1 MRKTLFKIHS
11 WIALCALVP
20 LIVIS
25 ITGSVLVF
33 KSEIDG
39 LLMPDSHFVVD
50 SHAER
55 KPIDKLIAVA
65 EHEFPSYIVGSWE
78 IFNDDTAD
86 RVYLIERG
94 TDTWYKFHINQYSGE
109 ILSQPVSTSH
119 YFTDWFLELHYT
131 FLLNDLK
138 TLPGQTGTVLG
149 FFFAI
154 FLFILGVTGL
164 IIYRKFWQR
173 LFSVRFKAT
182 LQIVLSDIHKMT
194 GVLGSPIILILA
206 ITGGYFNW
214 AVWYHEVVEH
224 AEEQHFILTKNLH
237 SDTINFQAILDDS
250 KKQIPTFNGTFLVMP
265 LEPDENITLFGEVD
279 NNNPL
284 ASEYANTVT
293 YDKQTGEHI
302 ANWDIREVGIG
313 WQVIDSFR
321 KLHFGYFAGL
331 LSKILW
337 CVIGLSPVWLA
348 GTGFYLW
355 LSRRNRKKQSQR
367 NREQRRTATAF
378 NT

>member
-11 WIALCALVP
+11 WVALIAIIP

-39 LLMPDSHFVVD
+39 LLMPNSHFVVK
-50 SHAER
+50 ALPER
-55 KPIDKLIAVA
+55 LPIDKLIAKT
-65 EHEFPSYIVGSWE
+65 ERTYPNYIVVSWE

-86 RVYLIERG
+86 RVYLIKRG
-94 TDTWYKFHINQYSGE
+94 TEQWAKLHLNQYTGD
-109 ILSQPVSTSH
+109 ILSEPVGTSH

-131 FLLNDLK
+131 FLLNDFK
-138 TLPGQTGTVLG
+138 NLPGQTGTVLG
-149 FFFAI
+149 FFFAV
-154 FLFILGVTGL
+154 FLLVLGISGL
-164 IIYRKFWQR
+164 IIYRKFWRR
-173 LFSVRFKAT
+173 LFSVRWRAT

-194 GVLGSPIILILA
+194 GVLGSPIIIILA

-214 AVWYHEVVEH
+214 AVWYHEVIEH
-224 AEEQHFILTKNLH
+224 AQEEHYVLTNPLYSH
-237 SDTINFQAILDDS
+237 DISLQQILDDS
-250 KKQIPTFNGTFLVMP
+250 KKQISTFNGTFLVLP
-265 LEPDENITLFGEVD
+265 LEPDENITLFGEVSTT
-279 NNNPL
+279 NPL
-284 ASEYANTVT
+284 ASEYANTIT
-293 YDKQTGEHI
+293 YNKLTGEHM

-331 LSKILW
+331 VSKVLW
-337 CVIGLSPVWLA
+337 AVIGLSPVWLA

-355 LSRRNRKKQSQR
+355 LTRRARKKQSR
-367 NREQRRTATAF
+367 HNRLNKRRTA
-378 NT
+378 NP

>member
-11 WIALCALVP
+11 WVALIAIIP

-39 LLMPDSHFVVD
+39 LLMPNSHFVVK
-50 SHAER
+50 ALPER
-55 KPIDKLIAVA
+55 LPIDKLIAKT
-65 EHEFPSYIVGSWE
+65 ERTYPNYIVASWE

-86 RVYLIERG
+86 RVYLIKRG
-94 TDTWYKFHINQYSGE
+94 TEQWAKLHLNQYTGD
-109 ILSQPVSTSH
+109 ILSEPVGTSH

-131 FLLNDLK
+131 FLLNDFK
-138 TLPGQTGTVLG
+138 NLPGQTGTVLG
-149 FFFAI
+149 FFFAV
-154 FLFILGVTGL
+154 FLLVLGISGL
-164 IIYRKFWQR
+164 IIYRKFWRR
-173 LFSVRFKAT
+173 LFSVRWRAT

-194 GVLGSPIILILA
+194 GVLGSPIIIILA

-214 AVWYHEVVEH
+214 AVWYHETIEH
-224 AEEQHFILTKNLH
+224 AQEAHYVLTNPLYSH
-237 SDTINFQAILDDS
+237 DISLQQILDDS
-250 KKQIPTFNGTFLVMP
+250 KKQISTFNGTFLVLP
-265 LEPDENITLFGEVD
+265 LEPDENITLFGEVSTT
-279 NNNPL
+279 NPL
-284 ASEYANTVT
+284 ASEYANTIT
-293 YDKQTGEHI
+293 YSKLTGEHM

-331 LSKILW
+331 VSKVLW
-337 CVIGLSPVWLA
+337 AVIGLSPVWLA

-355 LSRRNRKKQSQR
+355 LTRRARKKQSRQ
-367 NREQRRTATAF
+367 NRLNKRRAA
-378 NT
+378 NP

>member
-11 WIALCALVP
+11 WVALIALIP
-20 LIVIS
+20 LLVIS

-39 LLMPDSHFVVD
+39 LLMPDSHFVVQQQ
-50 SHAER
+50 ANR
-55 KPIDKLIAVA
+55 LPIDTLITKTQKTYPEYV
-65 EHEFPSYIVGSWE
+65 VGSWE

-86 RVYLIERG
+86 RVYLIKRG
-94 TDTWYKFHINQYSGE
+94 TEDWYKFHLDQYTGN
-109 ILSQPVSTSH
+109 ILSEPVGTSH
-119 YFTDWFLELHYT
+119 YFTDWFLDLHYT

-138 TLPGQTGTVLG
+138 SLPGQTGTVLG
-149 FFFAI
+149 FFFAVF
-154 FLFILGVTGL
+154 FLVLGITGL

-173 LFSVRFKAT
+173 LFSVRWRAT

-194 GVLGSPIILILA
+194 GVIGSPIIIILA
-206 ITGGYFNW
+206 ITGGYFNG
-214 AVWYHEVVEH
+214 AVWYHEVIEH
-224 AEEQHFILTKNLH
+224 AEEEHFVLTKNLYNEEV
-237 SDTINFQAILDDS
+237 SFQQVLDDS
-250 KKQIPTFNGTFLVMP
+250 QKQIPTFNGTFLVMP

-279 NNNPL
+279 TSNPL

-293 YDKQTGEHI
+293 YNKLTGEHM
-302 ANWDIREVGIG
+302 ANWDIREVGVG

-331 LSKILW
+331 ISKIIW
-337 CVIGLSPVWLA
+337 CVIGLSPVWLG

-355 LSRRNRKKQSQR
+355 FTRRKRKKQSQK
-367 NREQRRTATAF
+367 NRLSKHRTVSA
-378 NT
+378 

>member
-11 WIALCALVP
+11 WVALIAIIP

-39 LLMPDSHFVVD
+39 LLMPNSHFVVK
-50 SHAER
+50 ALPER
-55 KPIDKLIAVA
+55 LPIDKLIAKT
-65 EHEFPSYIVGSWE
+65 ERTYPNYIVVSWE

-86 RVYLIERG
+86 RVYLIKRG
-94 TDTWYKFHINQYSGE
+94 TEQWAKLHLNQYTGD
-109 ILSQPVSTSH
+109 ILSEPVGTSH

-131 FLLNDLK
+131 FLLNDFK
-138 TLPGQTGTVLG
+138 NLPGQTGTVLG
-149 FFFAI
+149 FFFAV
-154 FLFILGVTGL
+154 FLLVLGISGL
-164 IIYRKFWQR
+164 IIYRKFWRR
-173 LFSVRFKAT
+173 LFSVRWRAT

-194 GVLGSPIILILA
+194 GVLGSPIIIILA

-214 AVWYHEVVEH
+214 AVWYHEVIEH
-224 AEEQHFILTKNLH
+224 AQEEHYVLTNPLYSH
-237 SDTINFQAILDDS
+237 DISLQQILDDS
-250 KKQIPTFNGTFLVMP
+250 KKQISTFNGTFLVLP
-265 LEPDENITLFGEVD
+265 LEPDENITLFGEVSTT
-279 NNNPL
+279 NPL
-284 ASEYANTVT
+284 ASEYANTIT
-293 YDKQTGEHI
+293 YSKLTGEHM

-331 LSKILW
+331 VSKVLW
-337 CVIGLSPVWLA
+337 AVIGLSPVWLA

-355 LSRRNRKKQSQR
+355 LTRRARKKQSRQ
-367 NREQRRTATAF
+367 NRLNKRRTA
-378 NT
+378 NP

>member
-11 WIALCALVP
+11 WVALIAIIP

-39 LLMPDSHFVVD
+39 LLMPNSHFVVK
-50 SHAER
+50 ALPER
-55 KPIDKLIAVA
+55 LPIDKLIAKT
-65 EHEFPSYIVGSWE
+65 ERTYPNYIVASWE

-86 RVYLIERG
+86 RVYLIKRG
-94 TDTWYKFHINQYSGE
+94 TEQWAKLHLNQYTGD
-109 ILSQPVSTSH
+109 ILSEPVGTSH

-131 FLLNDLK
+131 FLLNDFK
-138 TLPGQTGTVLG
+138 NLPGQTGTVLG
-149 FFFAI
+149 FFFAV
-154 FLFILGVTGL
+154 FLLVLGISGL
-164 IIYRKFWQR
+164 IIYRKFWRR
-173 LFSVRFKAT
+173 LFSVRWRAT

-194 GVLGSPIILILA
+194 GVLGSPIIIILA

-214 AVWYHEVVEH
+214 AVWYHEVIEH
-224 AEEQHFILTKNLH
+224 AQEAHYVLTNPLYSH
-237 SDTINFQAILDDS
+237 DISLQQILDDN
-250 KKQIPTFNGTFLVMP
+250 KKQISTFNGTFLVLP
-265 LEPDENITLFGEVD
+265 LEPDENITLFGEVSTT
-279 NNNPL
+279 NPL
-284 ASEYANTVT
+284 ASEYANTIT
-293 YDKQTGEHI
+293 YSKLTGEHM

-331 LSKILW
+331 VSKVLW
-337 CVIGLSPVWLA
+337 AVIGLSPVWLA

-355 LSRRNRKKQSQR
+355 LTRRARKKQSRQ
-367 NREQRRTATAF
+367 NRLNKRRTA
-378 NT
+378 NP

>member
-11 WIALCALVP
+11 WVALIALIP
-20 LIVIS
+20 LLVIS

-39 LLMPDSHFVVD
+39 LLMPDSHFVVQQQ
-50 SHAER
+50 ANR
-55 KPIDKLIAVA
+55 LPIDTLITKTQKTYPEYV
-65 EHEFPSYIVGSWE
+65 VGSWE

-86 RVYLIERG
+86 RVYLIKRG
-94 TDTWYKFHINQYSGE
+94 TEDWYKFHLDQYTGN
-109 ILSQPVSTSH
+109 ILSEPVGTSH
-119 YFTDWFLELHYT
+119 YFTDWFLDLHYT

-138 TLPGQTGTVLG
+138 SLPGQTGTVLG
-149 FFFAI
+149 FFFAVF
-154 FLFILGVTGL
+154 FLVLGITGL

-173 LFSVRFKAT
+173 LFSVRWRAT

-194 GVLGSPIILILA
+194 GVIGSPIIIILA
-206 ITGGYFNW
+206 ITGGYFNG
-214 AVWYHEVVEH
+214 AVWYHEVIEH
-224 AEEQHFILTKNLH
+224 AEEEHFVLTKNLYNEEI
-237 SDTINFQAILDDS
+237 SFQQVLDDS
-250 KKQIPTFNGTFLVMP
+250 QKQIPTFNGTFLVMP

-279 NNNPL
+279 TSNPL

-293 YDKQTGEHI
+293 YNKLTGEHM
-302 ANWDIREVGIG
+302 ANWDIREVGVG

-331 LSKILW
+331 ISKIIW
-337 CVIGLSPVWLA
+337 CVIGLSPVWLG

-355 LSRRNRKKQSQR
+355 FTRRKRKKQSQK
-367 NREQRRTATAF
+367 NRLSKHRTVSA
-378 NT
+378 

>member
-11 WIALCALVP
+11 WVALIAIIP

-39 LLMPDSHFVVD
+39 LLMPNSHFVVK
-50 SHAER
+50 ALPER
-55 KPIDKLIAVA
+55 LPIDKLIAKT
-65 EHEFPSYIVGSWE
+65 ERTYPNYIVASWE

-86 RVYLIERG
+86 RVYLIKRG
-94 TDTWYKFHINQYSGE
+94 TEQWAKLHLNQYTGD
-109 ILSQPVSTSH
+109 ILSEPVGTNH

-131 FLLNDLK
+131 FLLNDFK
-138 TLPGQTGTVLG
+138 NLPGQTGTVLG
-149 FFFAI
+149 FFFAV
-154 FLFILGVTGL
+154 FLLVLGISGL
-164 IIYRKFWQR
+164 IIYRKFWRR
-173 LFSVRFKAT
+173 LFSVRWRAT

-194 GVLGSPIILILA
+194 GVLGSPIIIILA

-214 AVWYHEVVEH
+214 AVWYHEVIEH
-224 AEEQHFILTKNLH
+224 AQEEHYVLTNPLYSH
-237 SDTINFQAILDDS
+237 DISLQQILDDS
-250 KKQIPTFNGTFLVMP
+250 KKQISTFNGTFLVLP
-265 LEPDENITLFGEVD
+265 LEPDENITLFGEVSTT
-279 NNNPL
+279 NPL
-284 ASEYANTVT
+284 ASEYANTIT
-293 YDKQTGEHI
+293 YSKLTGEHM

-331 LSKILW
+331 VSKVLW
-337 CVIGLSPVWLA
+337 AVIGLSPVWLA

-355 LSRRNRKKQSQR
+355 LTRRARKKQSRQ
-367 NREQRRTATAF
+367 NRLNKRRTA
-378 NT
+378 NP

>member
-11 WIALCALVP
+11 WVALIAIIP

-39 LLMPDSHFVVD
+39 LLMPNSHFVVK
-50 SHAER
+50 ALPER
-55 KPIDKLIAVA
+55 LPIDKLIAKT
-65 EHEFPSYIVGSWE
+65 ERSYPNYIVASWE

-86 RVYLIERG
+86 RVYLIKRG
-94 TDTWYKFHINQYSGE
+94 TEQWAKLHLNQYTGD
-109 ILSQPVSTSH
+109 ILSEPVGTNH

-131 FLLNDLK
+131 FLLNDFK
-138 TLPGQTGTVLG
+138 NLPGQTGTVLG
-149 FFFAI
+149 FFFAV
-154 FLFILGVTGL
+154 FLLVLGISGL
-164 IIYRKFWQR
+164 IIYRKFWRR
-173 LFSVRFKAT
+173 LFSVRWRAT

-194 GVLGSPIILILA
+194 GVLGSPIIIILA

-214 AVWYHEVVEH
+214 AVWYHEVIEH
-224 AEEQHFILTKNLH
+224 AQEEHYVLTNPLYSH
-237 SDTINFQAILDDS
+237 DISLQQILDDS
-250 KKQIPTFNGTFLVMP
+250 KKQISTFNGTFLVLP
-265 LEPDENITLFGEVD
+265 LEPDESITLFGEVSTT
-279 NNNPL
+279 NPL
-284 ASEYANTVT
+284 ASEYANTIT
-293 YDKQTGEHI
+293 YNKLTGEHM

-331 LSKILW
+331 VSKVLW
-337 CVIGLSPVWLA
+337 AVIGLSPVWLA

-355 LSRRNRKKQSQR
+355 LTRRARKKQSR
-367 NREQRRTATAF
+367 HNRLNKRRTA
-378 NT
+378 NP

>member
-11 WIALCALVP
+11 WVALIAIIP

-39 LLMPDSHFVVD
+39 LLMPNSHFVVK
-50 SHAER
+50 ALPER
-55 KPIDKLIAVA
+55 LPIDKLIAKT
-65 EHEFPSYIVGSWE
+65 ERTYPNYIVASWE

-86 RVYLIERG
+86 RVYLIKRG
-94 TDTWYKFHINQYSGE
+94 TEQWAKLHLNQYTGD
-109 ILSQPVSTSH
+109 ILSEPVGTSH

-131 FLLNDLK
+131 FLLNDFK
-138 TLPGQTGTVLG
+138 NLPGQTGTVLG
-149 FFFAI
+149 FFFAV
-154 FLFILGVTGL
+154 FLLVLGISGL
-164 IIYRKFWQR
+164 IIYRKFWRR
-173 LFSVRFKAT
+173 LFSVRWRAT

-194 GVLGSPIILILA
+194 GVLGSPITIILA

-214 AVWYHEVVEH
+214 AVWYHEVIEH
-224 AEEQHFILTKNLH
+224 AQEEHYVLTNPLYSH
-237 SDTINFQAILDDS
+237 DISLQQILDDS
-250 KKQIPTFNGTFLVMP
+250 KKQISTFNGTFLVLP
-265 LEPDENITLFGEVD
+265 LEPDENITLFGEVSTT
-279 NNNPL
+279 NPL
-284 ASEYANTVT
+284 ASEYANTIT
-293 YDKQTGEHI
+293 YNKLTGEHM

-331 LSKILW
+331 VSKVLW
-337 CVIGLSPVWLA
+337 AVIGLSPVWLA

-355 LSRRNRKKQSQR
+355 LTRRARKKQSR
-367 NREQRRTATAF
+367 HNRLNKRRTA
-378 NT
+378 NP

>member
-11 WIALCALVP
+11 WVALIAIIP

-39 LLMPDSHFVVD
+39 LLMPNSHFVVK
-50 SHAER
+50 ALPER
-55 KPIDKLIAVA
+55 LPIDKLIAKT
-65 EHEFPSYIVGSWE
+65 ERTYPNYIVASWE

-86 RVYLIERG
+86 RVYLIKRG
-94 TDTWYKFHINQYSGE
+94 TEQWAKLHLNQYTGD
-109 ILSQPVSTSH
+109 ILSEPVGTSH

-131 FLLNDLK
+131 FLLNDFK
-138 TLPGQTGTVLG
+138 NLPGQTGTVLG
-149 FFFAI
+149 FFFAV
-154 FLFILGVTGL
+154 FLLVLGISGL
-164 IIYRKFWQR
+164 IIYRKFWRR
-173 LFSVRFKAT
+173 LFSVRWRAT

-194 GVLGSPIILILA
+194 GVLGSPIIIILA

-214 AVWYHEVVEH
+214 AVWYHETIEH
-224 AEEQHFILTKNLH
+224 AQEAHYVLTNPLYSH
-237 SDTINFQAILDDS
+237 DISLQQILDDS
-250 KKQIPTFNGTFLVMP
+250 KKQISTFNGTFLVLP
-265 LEPDENITLFGEVD
+265 LEPDENITLFGEVSTT
-279 NNNPL
+279 NPL
-284 ASEYANTVT
+284 ASEYANTIT
-293 YDKQTGEHI
+293 YSKLTGEHM

-331 LSKILW
+331 VSKVLW
-337 CVIGLSPVWLA
+337 AVIGLSPVWLA

-355 LSRRNRKKQSQR
+355 LTRRARKKQSRQ
-367 NREQRRTATAF
+367 NRLNKRRTA
-378 NT
+378 NP

>member
-11 WIALCALVP
+11 WVALIALIP
-20 LIVIS
+20 LLVIS

-39 LLMPDSHFVVD
+39 LLMPDSHFVVQQQ
-50 SHAER
+50 ANR
-55 KPIDKLIAVA
+55 LPIDTLITKTQKTYPEYV
-65 EHEFPSYIVGSWE
+65 VGSWE

-86 RVYLIERG
+86 RVYLIKRG
-94 TDTWYKFHINQYSGE
+94 TEDWYKFHLDQYTGN
-109 ILSQPVSTSH
+109 ILSEPVGTSH
-119 YFTDWFLELHYT
+119 YFTDWFLDLHYT

-138 TLPGQTGTVLG
+138 SLPGQTGTVLG
-149 FFFAI
+149 FFFAVF
-154 FLFILGVTGL
+154 FLVLGITGL

-173 LFSVRFKAT
+173 LFSVRWRAT

-194 GVLGSPIILILA
+194 GVIGSPIIIILA
-206 ITGGYFNW
+206 ITGGYFNG
-214 AVWYHEVVEH
+214 AVWYHEVIEH
-224 AEEQHFILTKNLH
+224 AEEEHFVLTKNLYNEEI
-237 SDTINFQAILDDS
+237 SFQQVLDDS
-250 KKQIPTFNGTFLVMP
+250 QKQIPTFNGTFLVMP

-279 NNNPL
+279 TSNPL

-293 YDKQTGEHI
+293 YNKLTGEHM
-302 ANWDIREVGIG
+302 ANWDIREVGVV

-331 LSKILW
+331 ISKIIW
-337 CVIGLSPVWLA
+337 CVIGLSPVWLG

-355 LSRRNRKKQSQR
+355 FTRRKRKKQSQK
-367 NREQRRTATAF
+367 NRLSKHRTVSA
-378 NT
+378 

>member
-11 WIALCALVP
+11 WVALIAIIP

-39 LLMPDSHFVVD
+39 LLMPNSHFVVK
-50 SHAER
+50 ALPER
-55 KPIDKLIAVA
+55 LPIDKLIAKT
-65 EHEFPSYIVGSWE
+65 ERTYPNYIVASWE

-86 RVYLIERG
+86 RVYLIKRG
-94 TDTWYKFHINQYSGE
+94 TEQWAKLHLNQYTGD
-109 ILSQPVSTSH
+109 ILSEPVGTSH

-131 FLLNDLK
+131 FLLNDFK
-138 TLPGQTGTVLG
+138 NLPGQTGTVLG
-149 FFFAI
+149 FFFAV
-154 FLFILGVTGL
+154 FLLVLGISGL
-164 IIYRKFWQR
+164 IIYRKFWRR
-173 LFSVRFKAT
+173 LFSVRWRAT

-194 GVLGSPIILILA
+194 GVLGSPIIIILA

-214 AVWYHEVVEH
+214 AVWYHEVIEH
-224 AEEQHFILTKNLH
+224 AQEEHYVLTNPLYSH
-237 SDTINFQAILDDS
+237 DISLQQILDDS
-250 KKQIPTFNGTFLVMP
+250 KKQISTFNGTFLVLP
-265 LEPDENITLFGEVD
+265 LEPDENITLFGEVSTT
-279 NNNPL
+279 NPL
-284 ASEYANTVT
+284 ASEYANTIT
-293 YDKQTGEHI
+293 YSKLTGEHM

-331 LSKILW
+331 VSKVLW
-337 CVIGLSPVWLA
+337 AVIGLSPVWLA

-355 LSRRNRKKQSQR
+355 LTRRARKKQSRQ
-367 NREQRRTATAF
+367 NRLNKRRTA
-378 NT
+378 NP

>member
-11 WIALCALVP
+11 WVALIALIP
-20 LIVIS
+20 LLVIS

-39 LLMPDSHFVVD
+39 LLMPDSHFVVQQQ
-50 SHAER
+50 ANR
-55 KPIDKLIAVA
+55 LPIDTLITKTQKTYPEYV
-65 EHEFPSYIVGSWE
+65 VGSWE

-86 RVYLIERG
+86 RVYLIKRG
-94 TDTWYKFHINQYSGE
+94 TEDWYKFHLDQYTGN
-109 ILSQPVSTSH
+109 ILSEPVGTSH
-119 YFTDWFLELHYT
+119 YFTDWFLDLHYT

-138 TLPGQTGTVLG
+138 SLPGQTGTVLG
-149 FFFAI
+149 FFFAVF
-154 FLFILGVTGL
+154 FLVLGITGL

-173 LFSVRFKAT
+173 LFSVRWRAT

-194 GVLGSPIILILA
+194 GVIGSPIIIILA
-206 ITGGYFNW
+206 ITGGYFNG
-214 AVWYHEVVEH
+214 AVWYHEVIEH
-224 AEEQHFILTKNLH
+224 AEEEHFVLTKNLYNEEI
-237 SDTINFQAILDDS
+237 SFQHVLDDS
-250 KKQIPTFNGTFLVMP
+250 QKQIPTFNGTFLVMP

-279 NNNPL
+279 TSNPL

-293 YDKQTGEHI
+293 YNKLTGEHM
-302 ANWDIREVGIG
+302 ANWDIREVGVV

-331 LSKILW
+331 ISKIIW
-337 CVIGLSPVWLA
+337 CVIGLSPVWLG

-355 LSRRNRKKQSQR
+355 FTRRKRKKQSQK
-367 NREQRRTATAF
+367 NRLSKHRTVSA
-378 NT
+378 

>member
-11 WIALCALVP
+11 WVALIAIIP

-39 LLMPDSHFVVD
+39 LLMPNSHFVVK
-50 SHAER
+50 ALPER
-55 KPIDKLIAVA
+55 LPIDKLIAKT
-65 EHEFPSYIVGSWE
+65 ERTYPNYIVASWE

-86 RVYLIERG
+86 RVYLIKRG
-94 TDTWYKFHINQYSGE
+94 TEQWAKLHLNQYTGD
-109 ILSQPVSTSH
+109 ILSEPVGTSH

-131 FLLNDLK
+131 FLLNDFK
-138 TLPGQTGTVLG
+138 NLPGQTGTVLG
-149 FFFAI
+149 FFFAV
-154 FLFILGVTGL
+154 FLLVLGISGL
-164 IIYRKFWQR
+164 IIYRKFWRR
-173 LFSVRFKAT
+173 LFSVRWRAT

-194 GVLGSPIILILA
+194 GVLGSPIIIILA

-214 AVWYHEVVEH
+214 AVWYHETIEH
-224 AEEQHFILTKNLH
+224 AQEAHYVLTNPLYSH
-237 SDTINFQAILDDS
+237 DISLQQILDDS
-250 KKQIPTFNGTFLVMP
+250 KKQISTFNGTFLVLP
-265 LEPDENITLFGEVD
+265 LEPDENITLFGEVSTT
-279 NNNPL
+279 NPL
-284 ASEYANTVT
+284 ASEYANTIT
-293 YDKQTGEHI
+293 YNKLTGEHM

-331 LSKILW
+331 VSKVLW
-337 CVIGLSPVWLA
+337 AVIGLSPVWLA

-355 LSRRNRKKQSQR
+355 LTRRARKKQSR
-367 NREQRRTATAF
+367 HNRLNKRRTA
-378 NT
+378 NP